1 MAKTFTAQVGA
12 WAAKTKRQMD
22 AIVKTA
28 VQDVVGDMQK
38 PKAKGGN
45 MPVDTG
51 FLRNSISTTLDGS
64 TPRGTAGGAE
74 GYILAIAGY
83 ETGDTI
89 LVGYTAN
96 YAVHQE
102 YGTRYLRGNAFRARA
117 VRKWPQFVAKAA
129 KRAEAIQ

>member
-1 MAKTFTAQVGA
+1 MARTFEAQVGA
-12 WAAKTKRQMD
+12 WATKTKRQMD

-28 VQDVVGDMQK
+28 VQDVVGDMQT

-51 FLRNSISTTLDGS
+51 FLRNSLSTTLDGS
-64 TPRGTAGGAE
+64 TPRGSAGGAE
-74 GYILAIAGY
+74 SYILAIAGY
-83 ETGDTI
+83 NSGDTI

-102 YGTRYLRGNAFRARA
+102 YGTRFMQGNAFRARA
-117 VRKWPQFVAKAA
+117 VRKWPRFVAKAA
-129 KRAEAIQ
+129 KRAEAIR